1 MIYRQITSFNPAQP
15 TTDGAGVAIQRVA
28 VMGLSSVDPVLM
40 IDELKSPFREDFQ
53 AGFPA
58 HPHRGMQ
65 TLTYMLAGGIAHED
79 SMGNRGEIREGG
91 VQWMSAGS
99 GVIHSEMPTQDTTG
113 LHGFQLWFNLPSE
126 MKMSAPRYRD
136 IPSTA
141 LPQVSA
147 DRSSLT
153 AIAGDWRVDDHRIAG
168 PLHELAPIAQM
179 ADLSLDA
186 FADATFE
193 ISSTSNAMVFVFEG
207 AVETSSQTLPAP
219 GLAVFERDCR
229 NNSKSGDAEQN
240 LVTVRASNAGA
251 RCLLLIGDPIG
262 EPVVHYGPFVMNTR
276 AEIET
281 ALHEYRSGT
290 FLKH

>member
-1 MIYRQITSFNPAQP
+1 
-15 TTDGAGVAIQRVA
+15 
-28 VMGLSSVDPVLM
+28 
-40 IDELKSPFREDFQ
+40 
-53 AGFPA
+53 
-58 HPHRGMQ
+58 
-65 TLTYMLAGGIAHED
+65 
-79 SMGNRGEIREGG
+79 MGNRGEIREGG

-251 RCLLLIGDPIG
+251 RCLLLTGNPIG